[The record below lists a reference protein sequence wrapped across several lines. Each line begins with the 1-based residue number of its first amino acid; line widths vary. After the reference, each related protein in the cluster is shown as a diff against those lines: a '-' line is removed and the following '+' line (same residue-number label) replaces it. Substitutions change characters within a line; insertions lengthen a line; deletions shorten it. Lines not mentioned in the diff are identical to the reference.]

1 MRKSS
6 VSIILISM
14 CLLFLSGCG
23 LLRKKI
29 DVTETLSLKYNGVDG
44 HATAELVDAYEW
56 EAEAFK
62 KAGIKEIDSF
72 DSLGDA
78 LVIESAVTY
87 DISPNKNLSNGDEVT
102 VTASIDEDVAKKY
115 KLKLTSK
122 EREFIVEGLPD
133 VEKIDLFEDVVV
145 NFDGIA
151 PNVTASLN
159 SNYSEKY
166 VITAF
171 TLDKNSGLD
180 IGDVVTVRANYDKDQ
195 LLKDGCKAMSD
206 TKEFRVEKTDKYA
219 TNISE
224 VSQDIFDKMQKQAED
239 VINAEIAKW
248 DNPDFLQSI
257 NYCGCYLLNKKT
269 GFTDSY
275 GPFNMVYL
283 IYKINV
289 KEPENEFS
297 YYTYCQFSD
306 IIILKDGT
314 CSVNLAEYDTA
325 KTSSFW
331 GEYFK
336 KGNLY
341 YYGYEDITSLFNQ
354 CVTKNIEHYEY
365 ESTVNE

>member
-6 VSIILISM
+6 VSIIFISM

-145 NFDGIA
+145 NFEGIA

-195 LLKDGCKAMSD
+195 LLKDGYKAKSD
-206 TKEFRVEKTDKYA
+206 TKEFRVENVSKYISSLEDIPKDADETLKKQTEDTIVANVAKLKSYSLDELIFLGNYFIKKKDSGAWGDDNCTFYIYQVKISNEEETMSYFYYVGYLNLILTEDNLCVYDFNNKTKPYKSIYCGW
-219 TNISE
+219 NII
-224 VSQDIFDKMQKQAED
+224 DGY
-239 VINAEIAKW
+239 
-248 DNPDFLQSI
+248 I
-257 NYCGCYLLNKKT
+257 NY
-269 GFTDSY
+269 DEM
-275 GPFNMVYL
+275 FNTCITKNL
-283 IYKINV
+283 
-289 KEPENEFS
+289 EN
-297 YYTYCQFSD
+297 YTYE
-306 IIILKDGT
+306 
-314 CSVNLAEYDTA
+314 N
-325 KTSSFW
+325 
-331 GEYFK
+331 
-336 KGNLY
+336 
-341 YYGYEDITSLFNQ
+341 
-354 CVTKNIEHYEY
+354 
-365 ESTVNE
+365 TVEINE